1 MTFSRILGHGRQ
13 KDILRR
19 ALDSGRLAHAYLFEG
34 PEGIGKR
41 LMALALVRAVFCLEG
56 TGCGTCS
63 ACRKVDHH
71 NHPDLH
77 ILEPDGVSIKIEQI
91 RAVQKDLSFRPLEA
105 SRKVCLIDGAEKMN
119 PAAGNALLKTLEEPA
134 GSTLLILLTP
144 RPDAVLSTIRSR
156 CQRLPFARLPQ
167 DEIRTVLRERLEID
181 DVQGHILAA
190 MSEGSFKKALGKDRD
205 LFLEKRREILRAI
218 TALSAGSVIPLFDLA
233 QELAD
238 DKDRLPEVLEI
249 FQAFYRDLLLFQNG
263 RREAEL
269 INVDL
274 LDKIRRN
281 ASRETAPSLLRKLE
295 AIASCRRHLER
306 NVNRQLAVEIL
317 LMQLA
322 A

>member
-13 KDILRR
+13 KGILRR